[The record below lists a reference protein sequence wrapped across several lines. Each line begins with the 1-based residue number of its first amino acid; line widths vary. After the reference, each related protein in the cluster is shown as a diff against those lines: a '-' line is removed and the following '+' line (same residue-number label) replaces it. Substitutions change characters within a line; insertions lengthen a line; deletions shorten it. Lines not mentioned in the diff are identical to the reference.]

1 MRIAIVG
8 GGAAGLYAALNIK
21 NDHPDCE
28 IHLFEKEKKL
38 GRKLCATGNGR
49 CNLLNRDLVP
59 SKYNHPSAFLKYSEE
74 YPFESLCETINSYG
88 VPLRDE
94 DGYMYPE
101 SYSAVTYTDFLT
113 QLLNRYQVVVHL
125 ECGVSEYLQKGHQ
138 FQIISLNCGDF
149 GLFDKVILTT
159 GGAST
164 PNLGSDGAFFPLLS
178 KHGYKIVPLRP
189 GLCPIKTA
197 HPEALKPL
205 AGIRRP
211 ALVRGINGGKE
222 IFNESGEVLFKEDGL
237 SGIVIFNLESALMRA
252 NALTSSQVH
261 LDLLP
266 DVPLSELVS
275 TFGSY
280 FKLNKER
287 FLEAYFPKQLVD
299 YIYKINH
306 LKSSSIKE
314 SDLPVIAAS
323 VKDLV
328 FVPTA
333 TYPFASSQV
342 TLGGVSFDDVDTD
355 LQSKKE
361 PGVYFAGE
369 VLDMDGF
376 CGGYNL
382 AWALISS
389 LVISETL
396 Q

>member
-8 GGAAGLYAALNIK
+8 GGAAGIYAALNIK
-21 NDHPDCE
+21 KEHPNFE
-28 IHLFEKEKKL
+28 IHIFEKEKKL

-59 SKYNHPSAFLKYSEE
+59 SKYNHPSVFLKYSEE
-74 YPFESLCETINSYG
+74 YPFESLCAVINSYG

-94 DGYMYPE
+94 DGYLYPE

-113 QLLNRYQVVVHL
+113 QLLSRYKVVVHL

-138 FQIISLNCGDF
+138 FEIAALNCGDF

-178 KHGYKIVPLRP
+178 KHGYKVIPLRP

-197 HPEALKPL
+197 HPELLKPL

-211 ALVRGINGGKE
+211 ALVRGIDNGKE
-222 IFNESGEVLFKEDGL
+222 IFNEEGEALFKEDGL
-237 SGIVIFNLESALMRA
+237 SGIVIFNLESALLRA

-261 LDLLP
+261 LNLLP
-266 DVPLSELVS
+266 DVPLSELVA
-275 TFGSY
+275 TFGNY

-306 LKSSSIKE
+306 LKSSTLKE
-314 SDLPVIAAS
+314 SDLPTIAAS
-323 VKDLV
+323 VKDLI
-328 FVPTA
+328 FIPTA

-342 TLGGVSFDDVDTD
+342 TLGGVSFDDVDSD

-389 LVISETL
+389 LVISESL